1 MPERAAGL
9 AFDPG
14 APLPNDIRL
23 VLPEAL
29 RERLGSPFGPIFPP
43 EELPA
48 RTAGAPAVAAVGDVT
63 AAEAI
68 AKGIALRFIVVD
80 FKTRRGPVAEDAALR
95 RFGDTVERVRSPP
108 AVLTSMLW
116 NAVRRAA
123 KSKRRTRIEVEGEE
137 DLAVLPSIMHLEPG
151 AIVIYGLPDRGVAS
165 VIVGE
170 DSRRLA
176 RQFLESFVVERL

>member
-1 MPERAAGL
+1 MAEGPARL

-14 APLPNDIRL
+14 APIPNDIRL

-29 RERLGSPFGPIFPP
+29 RERLGSPFGPVFPP
-43 EELPA
+43 EELNE
-48 RTAGAPAVAAVGDVT
+48 RTKGAPAVAAVGDVT
-63 AAEAI
+63 AGEAI
-68 AKGIALRFIVVD
+68 ARGIPMRFIVVD
-80 FKTRRGPVAEDAALR
+80 FKTRRGPVALTDTLR
-95 RFGDTVERVRSPP
+95 AFGDTVERVRSPP
-108 AVLTSMLW
+108 SVLTSMLW

-137 DLAVLPSIMHLEPG
+137 DLAVLPSIMHLELG

-170 DSRRLA
+170 NSRKLA
-176 RQFLESFVVERL
+176 REFLESFVVERV